1 MTQLNQTVI
10 GIYTR
15 FININQTLKINSDGN
30 ETYSAGRDKLSVRVD
45 FKAGVSEI
53 QIENNLFDSVIDSAQ
68 PTFYFNVEST
78 RAGGSCSMVSTIL
91 LKAGNV
97 FEDFAIDKSQP
108 IVLGVASKFDVKLT
122 GMKSSIRNE
131 QFDVMN
137 NLPSK
142 VQNYK
147 DSDQADLFN
156 HIKDLLEEAQKGKE
170 IISLRGVHI

>member
-1 MTQLNQTVI
+1 MTLLNQTVI
-10 GIYTR
+10 GTYTR
-15 FININQTLKINSDGN
+15 FININQTLKVNSEGH

-53 QIENNLFDSVIDSAQ
+53 QIEDSIFDSVIDSAQ
-68 PTFYFNVEST
+68 PTFYFDVEST
-78 RAGGSCSMVSTIL
+78 RAGGSCNMVSTIV
-91 LKAGNV
+91 LKSGHV
-97 FEDFAIDKSQP
+97 FDEFAIDKSQP
-108 IVLGVASKFDVKLT
+108 IVLGVASHFNVKLT
-122 GMKSSIRNE
+122 GMKSSIRDE

-147 DSDQADLFN
+147 DGDQADLFN
-156 HIKDLLEEAQKGKE
+156 HIKDLLEEAQKNKE